1 MKIDSYAN
9 IILTVDNLFQQVQSE
24 SFDEPIELAKYNV
37 MVKLIETQLKAIEKQ
52 KLLDT
57 NSIDETKLTKLEII
71 YTTLTVDDEKKA
83 IKTKQ
88 TITTN
93 SKRKS
98 SKDNK

>member
-57 NSIDETKLTKLEII
+57 ASIDETKLTKLEII

-98 SKDNK
+98 SKNNK

>member
-57 NSIDETKLTKLEII
+57 SSIDETKLTKLEII

>member
-83 IKTKQ
+83 IKTKK

>member
-57 NSIDETKLTKLEII
+57 ASIDETKLTKLEII

>member
-57 NSIDETKLTKLEII
+57 TSIDETKLTKLEII